1 MCTGKTWSTKSKN
14 QETIGIGIFTSISF
28 LVWVEAT
35 RMMMPITRERKMV
48 IISLVF
54 CHLFIVMG
62 CHLSAAKVVM
72 NSSEH
77 DNEDDGSRMDFQ
89 APDLNL
95 GLESAADYSTLALI
109 MNAANLSFYSLPLSL
124 TFFAPDN
131 DALQVVSCA
140 LIFSQFFSEKKFF
153 HHWNQILQTPCIL
166 QHLQLLFWFFCVAVC
181 VFFPFAARDRWSS
194 SSLHVLDQNFIAT
207 LIDSQF
213 DF

>member
-1 MCTGKTWSTKSKN
+1 
-14 QETIGIGIFTSISF
+14 
-28 LVWVEAT
+28 
-35 RMMMPITRERKMV
+35 MMMPITRERKMV

-77 DNEDDGSRMDFQ
+77 DNEDDSSRMDFE

-131 DALQVVSCA
+131 DALQVVACT
-140 LIFSQFFSEKKFF
+140 LIFSQIFSEKIFF
-153 HHWNQILQTPCIL
+153 HH
-166 QHLQLLFWFFCVAVC
+166 
-181 VFFPFAARDRWSS
+181 
-194 SSLHVLDQNFIAT
+194 
-207 LIDSQF
+207 
-213 DF
+213 

>member
-1 MCTGKTWSTKSKN
+1 
-14 QETIGIGIFTSISF
+14 
-28 LVWVEAT
+28 
-35 RMMMPITRERKMV
+35 MMMPITRERKMV
-48 IISLVF
+48 VISLVF
-54 CHLFIVMG
+54 CHLFVVMG

-131 DALQVVSCA
+131 DALQVVACA
-140 LIFSQFFSEKKFF
+140 LIFSQFFSEKNSFITEIKFYK
-153 HHWNQILQTPCIL
+153 
-166 QHLQLLFWFFCVAVC
+166 
-181 VFFPFAARDRWSS
+181 
-194 SSLHVLDQNFIAT
+194 LHAY
-207 LIDSQF
+207 
-213 DF
+213 

>member
-1 MCTGKTWSTKSKN
+1 
-14 QETIGIGIFTSISF
+14 
-28 LVWVEAT
+28 
-35 RMMMPITRERKMV
+35 MPITRERKIV

-62 CHLSAAKVVM
+62 CHLSAAKVVL
-72 NSSEH
+72 NSSDH

-131 DALQVVSCA
+131 DALQVVACA
-140 LIFSQFFSEKKFF
+140 LIFSQFLKSLKSNFTNSMHIETSTTFCFGFSVWVCFF
-153 HHWNQILQTPCIL
+153 F
-166 QHLQLLFWFFCVAVC
+166 LFLPGTDDDDDDHCMF
-181 VFFPFAARDRWSS
+181 
-194 SSLHVLDQNFIAT
+194 
-207 LIDSQF
+207 
-213 DF
+213 